1 MKSEIYKNFEF
12 LQLDSSSK
20 CHYYL
25 KKENKKSIILTIG
38 YADFWYH
45 TEITN
50 YLIENNFNI
59 YIIDVCNMG
68 TAQTEEINN
77 QIPSIEFA
85 CQELDK
91 YFDSLKIF
99 ETDNKIYW
107 LSHSTS
113 GLFAIRYYKIGKYG
127 KNIEKYIFNA
137 PLFDLY
143 QANLLIDI
151 VFFIYFVAGKF
162 KPFKNING
170 NINSYK
176 DSPSNIYAFLNKGE
190 MIKSYKNYDLYKKN
204 FKLPVNLGFISSV
217 KKNTKLLQKGYID
230 QQDVNKFCVLISD
243 KFSPT
248 ENYADNSL
256 DVVEITKISENMGIK
271 VFNIKDAIHDVF
283 SSEEQIRNQAF
294 DILKD
299 LLK

>member
-91 YFDSLKIF
+91 YFDSLKILKLIIKF
-99 ETDNKIYW
+99 IGYLILHLDYLQSDIIKLGNTVKI
-107 LSHSTS
+107 
-113 GLFAIRYYKIGKYG
+113 
-127 KNIEKYIFNA
+127 
-137 PLFDLY
+137 
-143 QANLLIDI
+143 
-151 VFFIYFVAGKF
+151 
-162 KPFKNING
+162 
-170 NINSYK
+170 
-176 DSPSNIYAFLNKGE
+176 
-190 MIKSYKNYDLYKKN
+190 
-204 FKLPVNLGFISSV
+204 
-217 KKNTKLLQKGYID
+217 
-230 QQDVNKFCVLISD
+230 
-243 KFSPT
+243 
-248 ENYADNSL
+248 
-256 DVVEITKISENMGIK
+256 
-271 VFNIKDAIHDVF
+271 
-283 SSEEQIRNQAF
+283 
-294 DILKD
+294 
-299 LLK
+299 